1 MIITL
6 LAVVACNTKENPV
19 SEKITS
25 MPGNVN
31 TAVPFPV
38 YPGCSAPATTFK
50 RMYVLDGNSGQT
62 LQNALLSKSVQP
74 GDHIIVKGPQGSFSL
89 SKYSNPELVTTN
101 DWIKVESQ
109 NAVFSNFDIR
119 DVSKFLILN
128 AKVTRSSGNL
138 ANIAGANNIVIAD
151 SEFYGAA
158 DSSSWDAA
166 AWIAAPSGINSDN
179 STCVSYLRNKLTN
192 LRFGMSIF
200 TRGQTSDV
208 TSLRALAYKN
218 ELRNLSGDF
227 IRPNGSNITIQENK
241 AYDGYVSAADGDSNH
256 DDFIQGFAYPLG
268 IRYSNVKI
276 IGNYFLQTTDSTRP
290 LQSDYQGISVF
301 DGNFTD
307 YVIRGNTILAG
318 AYHGIAMYWG
328 ENGLIENNTV
338 LSIYPGFGRKLW
350 ISVPKSKGG
359 DPSVNVVVRNNISNQ
374 VVANTDN
381 PDVSYA
387 NNAVILPADAANHF
401 EAMDVLNSD
410 YDLRLLAN
418 SIWYDKNVGADQ
430 E

>member
-6 LAVVACNTKENPV
+6 LSMLACNTKQSAT

-25 MPGNVN
+25 LPGSVN
-31 TAVPFPV
+31 TSVPYPV
-38 YPGCSAPATTFK
+38 YPGCEAPATDYK
-50 RMYVLDGNSGQT
+50 RVYVLDGNAGQS
-62 LQNALLSKSVQP
+62 LQNALMMRTVFP
-74 GDHIIVKGPQGSFSL
+74 GDHIIVKGPQGAFSV
-89 SKYSNPELVTTN
+89 SRYTNPELVNTT

-109 NAVFSNFDIR
+109 GAIFTNLDIR
-119 DVSKFLILN
+119 DASKVLIIN
-128 AKVTRSSGNL
+128 AKISRTTGTL

-151 SEFYGAA
+151 SQLSGVD
-158 DSSSWDAA
+158 DSSGWDAA
-166 AWIAAPSGINSDN
+166 AWLAAPSGINSDN
-179 STCVSYLRNKLTN
+179 STCVSYVRNKLLN

-227 IRPNGSNITIQENK
+227 IRPNGSNITIQENS

-276 IGNYFLQTTDSTRP
+276 LDNYFLQTTDSSRP

-338 LSIYPGFGRKLW
+338 LSIYPGLGRNLW
-350 ISVPKSKGG
+350 ISVPRSKGG
-359 DPSVNVVVRNNISNQ
+359 DASVNITVRNNISNQ
-374 VVANTDN
+374 VLANADN
-381 PDVSYA
+381 PDVSYS
-387 NNAVILPADAANHF
+387 NNAVIAPAAAANHF
-401 EAMDVLNSD
+401 EAMDVVNSD
-410 YDLRLLAN
+410 YDLRLLVN
-418 SIWYDKNVGADQ
+418 SIWYGKNVGADPQ
-430 E
+430 